1 MRAAFVTCG
10 GFDDLTGAGV
20 YDRRLAGHLRE
31 RGDTVDVVSLPRRC
45 YARSLGEGLSGGLAG
60 TLAGGRYDAIIE
72 DEQDHPSLLLL
83 NRRLRRRAEGPIVAI
98 VHRLR
103 CRGRCPGAA
112 RLIFRRIEKLY
123 LDSTDGIVCDSEIA
137 HRAAGTQRPG
147 RPAVRDRRAGGG
159 RAADLRVLFVGNV
172 IRRKGLHV
180 LVDALASLPPVGW
193 RLDVVGSLAAD
204 SRYAAAV
211 RRQIAERGIGERI
224 CFRGVVGDGLLA
236 RILDDGHVL
245 VVPSIEEGSGMV
257 SIEAFSRALPVIAS
271 RAGGAAE
278 VVSHGRDGFLVDPGD
293 AAMIASYL
301 ELLMENRGYLRKV
314 STAAGVSAARFP
326 TWAESAEAVSSFIRS
341 L

>member
-137 HRAAGTQRPG
+137 HRAAGTLCPGDRPFIVAYPG
-147 RPAVRDRRAGGG
+147 RDRLPGRSSATPGWLRAGTTCGWRG
-159 RAADLRVLFVGNV
+159 RAAPS
-172 IRRKGLHV
+172 RRRPRRSSRRPGS
-180 LVDALASLPPVGW
+180 SLNSS
-193 RLDVVGSLAAD
+193 RRRGSVA
-204 SRYAAAV
+204 
-211 RRQIAERGIGERI
+211 
-224 CFRGVVGDGLLA
+224 
-236 RILDDGHVL
+236 
-245 VVPSIEEGSGMV
+245 GS
-257 SIEAFSRALPVIAS
+257 AS
-271 RAGGAAE
+271 RWRAGA
-278 VVSHGRDGFLVDPGD
+278 
-293 AAMIASYL
+293 
-301 ELLMENRGYLRKV
+301 
-314 STAAGVSAARFP
+314 
-326 TWAESAEAVSSFIRS
+326 
-341 L
+341 